1 MFVVNRVKEKNIGV
15 KMPKPRSPEF
25 KVASRRPIEKTQKQ
39 PKKTESN
46 DGWDEVD
53 PWDRSDP
60 RGSGS
65 AQAQSDPAR
74 RERPRALRSPAA
86 SHTLRASNGSATSCR
101 GSNGPRPSQ
110 RSQVGKVPP
119 GWAPPVGEARRSSV
133 AARGAQSD
141 FDFHDEEFPPVN
153 EFETPQPRAS
163 FAPKGPRNPSGDD
176 QSFQDQSRSI
186 FRPAPESEGSQ
197 GAVYP
202 RKYPEAIA
210 NLIELSLMEEDK
222 VREAFKGRRQNYVR
236 IFQAYK
242 DKLTDRDY
250 SIIRGATGY
259 LYENSRIKSINE
271 ETALWMLGIYEIPA
285 SQIQSYTSKAV
296 LEKIA
301 KNCGLSSSG
310 KKAGVLIK
318 NIRSVIDSS
327 K

>member
-1 MFVVNRVKEKNIGV
+1 
-15 KMPKPRSPEF
+15 MPKPRSPEF
-25 KVASRRPIEKTQKQ
+25 KEVASRRPQS
-39 PKKTESN
+39 KKTKESN
-46 DGWDEVD
+46 DRWTPSDEEH
-53 PWDRSDP
+53 PISDRGP
-60 RGSGS
+60 IHRV
-65 AQAQSDPAR
+65 QASLQKVPL
-74 RERPRALRSPAA
+74 RETPERVLRSPAA
-86 SHTLRASNGSATSCR
+86 ELGRKSSR

-110 RSQVGKVPP
+110 RSRA
-119 GWAPPVGEARRSSV
+119 APRQSFAEIEKASPSVVARDV
-133 AARGAQSD
+133 QSD
-141 FDFHDEEFPPVN
+141 YEEWTAPVADSRP
-153 EFETPQPRAS
+153 EPTALRAAGTLRAGCCAPS
-163 FAPKGPRNPSGDD
+163 FASKTLNELNHQQTG
-176 QSFQDQSRSI
+176 QDS
-186 FRPAPESEGSQ
+186 
-197 GAVYP
+197 YP

-210 NLIELSLMEEDK
+210 NLIELSLMEADQ

-242 DKLTDRDY
+242 DKLADRDY

-301 KNCGLSSSG
+301 KNCGLSISG
-310 KKAGVLIK
+310 KKAEVLIK

>member
-1 MFVVNRVKEKNIGV
+1 MYKFKTSLRYSRQFSIGLRRRISDL

-25 KVASRRPIEKTQKQ
+25 KEVASRRPQS
-39 PKKTESN
+39 KKTKESN
-46 DGWDEVD
+46 DKWTPSDEEHPISDRD
-53 PWDRSDP
+53 PIHRV
-60 RGSGS
+60 
-65 AQAQSDPAR
+65 QASLQKVPLHEKP
-74 RERPRALRSPAA
+74 ERVLRSPAA
-86 SHTLRASNGSATSCR
+86 ELGRKSSR

-110 RSQVGKVPP
+110 RSHLTERCAAPRQSFAEIEKVSPSVVARDVQSDYEEWT
-119 GWAPPVGEARRSSV
+119 GFVAPV
-133 AARGAQSD
+133 AASRP
-141 FDFHDEEFPPVN
+141 EPKTVN
-153 EFETPQPRAS
+153 ELNPQQT
-163 FAPKGPRNPSGDD
+163 G
-176 QSFQDQSRSI
+176 QDS
-186 FRPAPESEGSQ
+186 
-197 GAVYP
+197 YP

-210 NLIELSLMEEDK
+210 NLIELSLMEADQ

-242 DKLTDRDY
+242 DKLADRDY

-310 KKAGVLIK
+310 KKAEVLIK